1 MLSTAHYYETLEQVL
16 FEPNKNYVIF
26 VAQKSK
32 ECYEKLQQLN
42 INFHGAIFP
51 QIFFE
56 NQNYEQGFLVYELKD
71 DAQAFIIE
79 NITYNIDDEVEEILS
94 DKKTILLIVD
104 GLSSHIETFLEEFYE
119 YCSDDCTILGGGAGS
134 LTLMQEPVI
143 FNNYGIFQNAALII
157 SHENKSNCGVKHG
170 WEKLKGPY
178 VVTDAQRN
186 VLKSIDYKNAFSV
199 YKEVVENDSNM
210 QFNETNF
217 FDLAKSYPIGIEKYG
232 SEIIVRD
239 PIILE
244 NDHLVLVGE
253 IDKNSV
259 IYILKGNKDNLIQA
273 AKNASNDIKN
283 DESNNLFGIDC
294 ISRVLFLE
302 ERFVDELKAISSSH
316 KEKTLSGILTLGEIA
331 NNHEKFIEFYNKTC
345 VVGLI

>member
-1 MLSTAHYYETLEQVL
+1 MFSSVHYYETLEQVP
-16 FEPNKNYVIF
+16 FRSNKNYIIF
-26 VAQKSK
+26 VAQESK
-32 ECYEKLQQLN
+32 ECYEKLQKMPIQ
-42 INFHGAIFP
+42 FHGGIFP
-51 QIFFE
+51 QIFFG
-56 NQNYEQGFLVYELKD
+56 NKNYERGFLIYELKD
-71 DAQAFIIE
+71 NAHAFIIE
-79 NITYNIDDEVEEILS
+79 NITYNIEDEVEEVLS

-104 GLSSHIETFLEEFYE
+104 GLSSHIENFLEEFYE

-134 LTLMQEPVI
+134 LTLVQEPVI
-143 FNNYGIFQNAALII
+143 FNNNGIFQNAALVI
-157 SHENKSNCGVKHG
+157 SHKNNSSCGVQHG

-178 VVTDAQRN
+178 VVTDVQRN

-239 PIILE
+239 PIVLE

-259 IYILKGNKDNLIQA
+259 VYILKGNKKNLIDA
-273 AKNASNDIKN
+273 AKNASSNIHNDQA
-283 DESNNLFGIDC
+283 DNLFGVDC

-302 ERFVDELKAISSSH
+302 GEFEKELHAIASSH
-316 KEKTLSGILTLGEIA
+316 QDKTLSGILTLGEIA